1 MKPMTPNRPYLL
13 QAYYDWLKDND
24 LTPHVVVDAYVP
36 GTQVPQQYVK
46 DGQIVLNITSTA
58 VGNLQ
63 IGHDFIEFNA
73 RFGGVPQ
80 QVVLPMAAIVAIYAR
95 ENGAGTVFDM
105 EDAYQVD
112 AESEAAGLSVV
123 KPEKATLTDTKSA
136 LSSVESSFSETPA
149 VDSSSDK
156 TSPDPE
162 PKRRGHLT
170 LVK

>member
-13 QAYYDWLKDND
+13 QAYYDWLMDNE

-46 DGQIVLNITSTA
+46 DGQIVLNITSSA

-63 IGHDFIEFNA
+63 IGHEYIEFNA

-95 ENGAGTVFDM
+95 ENGAGTVFEV
-105 EDAYQVD
+105 EDAYQLED
-112 AESEAAGLSVV
+112 EELIESGLSVV
-123 KPEKATLTDTKSA
+123 EEAKDELVTEGVDDKPEVT
-136 LSSVESSFSETPA
+136 
-149 VDSSSDK
+149 
-156 TSPDPE
+156 E

>member
-1 MKPMTPNRPYLL
+1 MKPMTPSRPYIL
-13 QAYYDWLKDND
+13 QAYYDWLMDND

-46 DGQIVLNITSTA
+46 DGQIVLNIISSA

-80 QVVLPMAAIVAIYAR
+80 QVILPMASIVAIYAR
-95 ENGAGTVFDM
+95 ENGAGTVF
-105 EDAYQVD
+105 EPEEAY
-112 AESEAAGLSVV
+112 ELEAQEAGLSIVEEPHVEDV
-123 KPEKATLTDTKSA
+123 KGSA
-136 LSSVESSFSETPA
+136 STTQ
-149 VDSSSDK
+149 DDK
-156 TSPDPE
+156 

-170 LVK
+170 VVK

>member
-13 QAYYDWLKDND
+13 QAYYDWLMDNE

-46 DGQIVLNITSTA
+46 DGQIVLNITASA

-63 IGHDFIEFNA
+63 IGHDAIEFSA

-80 QVVLPMAAIVAIYAR
+80 QVILPMASIVAIYAR
-95 ENGAGTVFDM
+95 ENGAGTVFDQ
-105 EDAYQVD
+105 EEAYQL
-112 AESEAAGLSVV
+112 ELEPEETGLSVV
-123 KPEKATLTDTKSA
+123 EQKPAPATAS
-136 LSSVESSFSETPA
+136 TPEGDEA
-149 VDSSSDK
+149 K
-156 TSPDPE
+156 

-170 LVK
+170 VVK

>member
-1 MKPMTPNRPYLL
+1 MSMTPNRPYLL
-13 QAYYDWLKDND
+13 QAYYDWLMDNE

-46 DGQIVLNITSTA
+46 DGQIVLNITSSA
-58 VGNLQ
+58 VDNLQ
-63 IGHDFIEFNA
+63 IGREYIEFNA

-95 ENGAGTVFDM
+95 ENGAGTVFDL
-105 EDAYQVD
+105 EDGYQLED
-112 AESEAAGLSVV
+112 EEFESGLSVV
-123 KPEKATLTDTKSA
+123 KEAKDELVTED
-136 LSSVESSFSETPA
+136 A
-149 VDSSSDK
+149 VDD
-156 TSPDPE
+156 SPKVSE

>member
-13 QAYYDWLKDND
+13 QAYYDWLMDNE

-46 DGQIVLNITSTA
+46 DGQIVLNITASA

-80 QVVLPMAAIVAIYAR
+80 QVLLPMASIVAIYAR
-95 ENGAGTVFDM
+95 ENGAGTVFDQ
-105 EDAYQVD
+105 EEAYQLE
-112 AESEAAGLSVV
+112 AEVEDTTLSVV
-123 KPEKATLTDTKSA
+123 DDKPA
-136 LSSVESSFSETPA
+136 VESADKPA
-149 VDSSSDK
+149 TK
-156 TSPDPE
+156 TDN
-162 PKRRGHLT
+162 PKRRSHLT
-170 LVK
+170 VVK